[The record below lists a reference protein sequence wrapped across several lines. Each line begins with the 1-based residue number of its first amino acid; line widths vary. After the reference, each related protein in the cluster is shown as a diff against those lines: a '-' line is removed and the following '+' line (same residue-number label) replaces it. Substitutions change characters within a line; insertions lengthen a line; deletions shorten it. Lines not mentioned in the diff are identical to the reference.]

1 MFMTTKVYLPYARTS
16 LSVDISDKNLLGS
29 FSGGVPLAEDIPG
42 QSERVR
48 MAMADLIGS
57 YPLEKLVKGKRN
69 MVVITSDHTRP
80 VPSRTIM
87 PLILE
92 EARRGNPD
100 IDITILV
107 ATGFHRATTRDEL
120 IDKLGSEI
128 VESEKIV
135 IHDSQDQ
142 SELVRLDDL
151 PSGGELWINRLAV
164 ETDLLI
170 AEGFIEP
177 HFFAGFSGGRK
188 SVLPGVAGAE
198 TVLANHCA
206 EFISSP
212 DACTGS
218 LDDNP
223 IHRDMMFAADQVDLA
238 YIVNVVIDEDKR
250 IVKAFAGDYEKA
262 HLAGCAFLSE
272 LVEIEL
278 PSADIVITSNGGY
291 PLDQNIYQAVKG
303 MTAAEAAVND
313 GGVIIMVAACNDGH
327 GGRSFYDHL
336 AQAESPAALLEKVA
350 LIPRNKTLPDQWEFQ
365 ILARIL
371 NRHTVIM
378 VTDQCDAQMIRD
390 MHMEHS
396 ESVEDALK
404 RAYDLKGDA
413 ASVAVIPDGV
423 SVIVKRETMIL
434 ENYD

>member
-1 MFMTTKVYLPYARTS
+1 MMFMMTKVNLPYARGR
-16 LSVDISDKNLLGS
+16 LSVDISNENLRGI
-29 FSGGVPLAEDIPG
+29 FSGGVPLAGDVPS

-48 MAMADLIGS
+48 TAMAEPIGS
-57 YPLEKLVKGKRN
+57 EPLAELVKNKVN

-120 IDKLGSEI
+120 IDKLGAEI
-128 VESEKIV
+128 VENEKIV
-135 IHDSQDQ
+135 VHDSHDAA
-142 SELVRLDDL
+142 ELVRLEDL

-164 ETDLLI
+164 EADLLI

-188 SVLPGVAGAE
+188 SVLPGIAGAE

-218 LDDNP
+218 LNSNP
-223 IHRDMMFAADQVDLA
+223 IHRDMMFAAEQVNLA

-250 IVKAFAGDYEKA
+250 IVKAFAGDFEKA
-262 HLAGCAFLSE
+262 HLAGCAFLRE
-272 LVEIEL
+272 LVEIEV
-278 PSADIVITSNGGY
+278 PKADIVITSNGGY

-327 GGRSFYDHL
+327 GGQSFYDHL
-336 AQAESPAALLEKVA
+336 AQAESPEALLEKVA
-350 LIPRNKTLPDQWEFQ
+350 LIPRDKTLPDQWEFQ

-371 NRHTVIM
+371 NRYTVIM
-378 VTDQCDAQMIRD
+378 VTDQCEASMIKD
-390 MHMEHS
+390 MHMEHAV
-396 ESVEDALK
+396 SVGDALN
-404 RAYDLKGDA
+404 RAYELKGDA

-423 SVIVKRETMIL
+423 SVIVKRGA
-434 ENYD
+434 